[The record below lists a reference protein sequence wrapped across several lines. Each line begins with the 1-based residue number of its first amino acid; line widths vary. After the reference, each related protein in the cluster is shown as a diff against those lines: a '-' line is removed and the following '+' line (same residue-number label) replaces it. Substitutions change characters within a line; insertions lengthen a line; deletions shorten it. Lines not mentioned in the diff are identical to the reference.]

1 MNMVFERKLT
11 IPAEV
16 KEMHPLTKEV
26 VNTVETKRQEIKN
39 VFAGKDNRL
48 LLIIGPCSAD
58 KEESVLDY
66 INRLKPVQEKVKD
79 KILIC
84 PRIYTINLVLQ
95 AKVIKEWYIN
105 QIQQENLIC
114 SKEFLQHARFI

>member
-79 KILIC
+79 KIFRFFISKGFHFHVVEAVYNRL
-84 PRIYTINLVLQ
+84 YTEELDNY
-95 AKVIKEWYIN
+95 K
-105 QIQQENLIC
+105 
-114 SKEFLQHARFI
+114 